1 MLRPLPIYRLI
12 LASRLPQAGSDV
24 PTLQIDELVFQDGRE
39 LKEGDEIQLDESW
52 WCVTSEVDAE
62 TLACRPILPV
72 FFVFDGDSRLVGLY
86 PAELRKLRVALS
98 SFGAEAHALRVAID
112 LLLSGGDERVRLG
125 DSSIRQM
132 LVALNRMHEVG
143 IYKPDSDLDNL
154 RIECHRYL
162 DDRVLL

>member
-1 MLRPLPIYRLI
+1 MVQLLPIYRLI
-12 LASRLPQAGSDV
+12 LASRLPQAGTDK
-24 PTLQIDELVFQDGRE
+24 PTLQIDELVFQDDRE

-52 WCVTSEVDAE
+52 WCVTAEVDGE

-72 FFVFDGDSRLVGLY
+72 FFVFDGDSPAVGLY
-86 PAELRKLRVALS
+86 PAELRSLRIALN

-132 LVALNRMHEVG
+132 LIALKRMHNADACE
-143 IYKPDSDLDNL
+143 PDSDLDNL
-154 RIECHRYL
+154 RVECHRYL
-162 DDRVLL
+162 EARVLL